1 MYEIITSQLTSNMQS
16 QPIDSFIQTFP
27 TLYTDINLGP
37 ASQGR
42 EVSESRYNL
51 RHMAELYTWNGGCIS
66 GVLSIRV
73 AIIISGVGL
82 GAGGPEL

>member
-1 MYEIITSQLTSNMQS
+1 MKLSLLNSRQTCKVSQLTALYRHS
-16 QPIDSFIQTFP
+16 QPFIQTL
-27 TLYTDINLGP
+27 T
-37 ASQGR
+37 QGR